1 MENATS
7 QFDWNSWLCSI
18 PGIPAGWGENP
29 AGAAPVA
36 VVAMQA
42 GASDGTATQDEVLPE
57 LKAA

>member
-18 PGIPAGWGENP
+18 PGIPAGWGEAQAGSAP
-29 AGAAPVA
+29 AS
-36 VVAMQA
+36 VVAIQA
-42 GASDGTATQDEVLPE
+42 DACDASAARDMDLPE